1 LGSSVLSLSCCQG
14 AVMAAQDG
22 LAASEDIAGATAVAV
37 SGKTEKCWH
46 TAKEG
51 DSVILW
57 GGYNQISGL
66 VLRAGAIFNNR
77 YGSFHHDDLIG
88 QTFGLKVRPR
98 KGGAWMAL
106 LRSTPELITQSLVHR
121 TQIIY
126 HADISLILTLL
137 DVQPGKVIVEAG
149 TGSGSLSSSFARA
162 LRPGG
167 KLHTFEYHEER
178 QRQAAADF
186 ERYGFQDVILSKHGD
201 VCSHGFVGVPDAT
214 ADGIFL
220 DLPAPWQ
227 AIPHADRCLIDGGKV
242 CTFSPCI
249 EQIEKTAAELRRND
263 RYYDV
268 RVFESLAM
276 NWGVKEEPCPKR
288 RQVAQGQR
296 TTSGSLET
304 AAEEPGSLP
313 PPTSWLSY
321 QMPMRS
327 HTSYVLIATKPPC
340 DEPKA
345 VV

>member
-1 LGSSVLSLSCCQG
+1 
-14 AVMAAQDG
+14 MAAQDAS
-22 LAASEDIAGATAVAV
+22 AASEEGAGNLAVAV
-37 SGKTEKCWH
+37 GTAEKCWH

-51 DSVILW
+51 DYVILW

-66 VLRAGAIFNNR
+66 VLQAGAIFNNR

-88 QTFGLKVRPR
+88 QTFGQKMRPR

-186 ERYGFQDVILSKHGD
+186 ERYGFQDVIISEHGD
-201 VCSHGFVGVPDAT
+201 VCSCGFVGVPDAI

-263 RYYDV
+263 RYHNV

-288 RQVAQGQR
+288 RQVVQGQGVA
-296 TTSGSLET
+296 SGNPEAEA
-304 AAEEPGSLP
+304 AAEKPGSLP
-313 PPTSWLSY
+313 QTSWLSY
-321 QMPMRS
+321 PMPMRS
-327 HTSYVLIATKPPC
+327 HTSWVLIATKPPR
-340 DEPKA
+340 DEPKT
-345 VV
+345 VT